1 MKRSMDFVLTLHSHL
16 PYVLNHGRWPHGS
29 DWLCEAAVDTYLPLL
44 EVLDALAVEGVAGP
58 LTIGVTPILANQLAH
73 PTFGTEL
80 SAFFTQRITAC
91 DEAVKAFIANG
102 EDHLIP
108 LAGYWRERHHR
119 LRRLFERC
127 NGDVVGELRRH
138 AAQGRIEL
146 LSSAATHGFLPLLAR
161 EESIALQL
169 GVGRAEH
176 VRLFGQ
182 EPRGCWVPECAYRPR
197 GDWQPDPAAPF
208 MADRPGLEEHLAAN
222 GFQFFFVDAHLAE
235 AGRPL
240 GLYRETGRPDGIPL
254 RDDDDGQV
262 HGLRSPHQTYEVSPR
277 AGRQPVVAF
286 VRDPLS
292 TRQVWS
298 RHGGFP
304 GDGAYLE
311 FHKIRFPGGLK
322 FWRVTHSLADLG
334 AKEPYEPNTA
344 RARAWGHAAHLHWEL
359 RKNAEAQ
366 LAAGSSVVVAPFDTE
381 LFGHWWFE
389 GVDFVADLYRRFG
402 DHPGLRPRTAS
413 QHLASHPTTA
423 AVALG
428 AGSWGANGD
437 FSMWLNP
444 GTLWT
449 WKRLWPLEQRFWTL
463 AAEALTRPEVLPI
476 LAQAARELLLL
487 QSSDWQFIISTGAA
501 ADYATLR
508 FQGHADDLTS
518 LLDGLEPGAREGLPA
533 VLAAAEALRRRDDI
547 FPDILPVLAQV
558 IEQRKEVPAI
568 R

>member
-1 MKRSMDFVLTLHSHL
+1 MDFVLTLHSHL

-44 EVLDALAVEGVAGP
+44 EVLDALEVENIPGP

-73 PTFGTEL
+73 PGFGREL
-80 SAFFTQRITAC
+80 SAFFTQRLEAC
-91 DEAVKAFIANG
+91 DEAVAVFEANG

-119 LRRLFERC
+119 LRRLYQRC
-127 NGDVVGELRRH
+127 NGDLIGELRRH
-138 AAQGRIEL
+138 AAAGRIEL
-146 LSSAATHGFLPLLAR
+146 LSSGATHGFLPLLAR

-169 GVGRAEH
+169 AVGRAEH
-176 VRLFGQ
+176 LRLFGR
-182 EPRGCWVPECAYRPR
+182 EPKGCWVPECAYRPR
-197 GDWQPDPAAPF
+197 GDWHPDPSAPF
-208 MADRPGLEEHLAAN
+208 QADRPGLEEHLAAN
-222 GFQFFFVDAHLAE
+222 RFEFFFVDAHLAE

-254 RDDDDGQV
+254 TDDDAAGALL
-262 HGLRSPHQTYEVSPR
+262 GIRSPHRTYEVAPR
-277 AGRQPVVAF
+277 AGRKPVVAF

-322 FWRVTHSLADLG
+322 FWRVTSSAADLG
-334 AKEPYEPNTA
+334 DKEPYEPNTA
-344 RARAWGHAAHLHWEL
+344 RARAWGHAAHLHYEL
-359 RKNAEAQ
+359 RRNARADHAPGE
-366 LAAGSSVVVAPFDTE
+366 SVVVAPFDTE
-381 LFGHWWFE
+381 LFGHWWYE
-389 GVDFVADLYRRFG
+389 GVDFIADLYRRFDG
-402 DHPGLRPRTAS
+402 GSDELRPRTAS
-413 QHLASHPTTA
+413 QHLAAHPPSA
-423 AVALG
+423 GVALG

-449 WKRLWPLEQRFWTL
+449 WQRLWPLEERFWSV
-463 AAEALTRPEVLPI
+463 AADALTRPEYFPV

-501 ADYATLR
+501 ADYATTR
-508 FQGHADDLTS
+508 FEGHAADLTT
-518 LLDGLEPGAREGLPA
+518 LLDALAAGSEAD
-533 VLAAAEALRRRDDI
+533 LAAALDTAEEMRRRDDI
-547 FPDILPVLAQV
+547 FPEILPVLAQV
-558 IEQRKEVPAI
+558 LERREAVSTT